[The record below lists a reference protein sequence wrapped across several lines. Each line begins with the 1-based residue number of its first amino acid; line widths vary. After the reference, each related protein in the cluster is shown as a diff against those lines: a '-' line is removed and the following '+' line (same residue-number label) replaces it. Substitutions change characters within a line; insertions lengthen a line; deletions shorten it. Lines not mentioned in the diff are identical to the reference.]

1 MRKFYASLNHLLLPE
16 WIDLSPRK
24 RGFFSIVW
32 LIPFKLLCSS
42 PPHPTPQSYDH
53 HCWKQTQKL
62 VQVLPIVLLFHE
74 MLRTTMMYLAS
85 GGGAPAATTGPAK
98 VHVSNTTS
106 AATFAA
112 PTIGVPAGSHQEVPP
127 RQGGEGSTSSD
138 ESFVYVRG
146 ASDCDSPS
154 PPLGTERQQQQTES
168 LTVALGG
175 DGPTTIAFDAKG
187 EETRNTPIAD
197 KAEERIA
204 AKPEIV
210 ATIVVAE
217 SATDAEAE
225 LVEFLASLDMA
236 SLADT
241 LHKHGVRSLEA
252 LFAIATD
259 DSPQGKAAYKAV
271 VTQAGPRTR
280 LKTAVVSKAKHSEP
294 LQVALN
300 STKQNA
306 EENSPSETKS
316 NARVAA
322 EEAGAGAGEKALTMA
337 QDVTETAA
345 PEPNGPAVE
354 ETKHVV
360 HAAEADVAPSAAQ
373 ADIPSPSPS
382 PSSPLDAFYRRFTGD
397 TASPV
402 AARVAAAYL
411 SGSCP
416 LLGDEKEP
424 TAQPSEK
431 APHVAEEDRAPE
443 AAQLNDEVARAA
455 AQEAAMQQRAREEE
469 ENQRRRVAE
478 EEAVKKRVESLS
490 LPLRTLFM
498 RAGLTFDEQ
507 VDIAATGIGNATA
520 LRELCNSDPALRAV
534 LTDAASRERLLA
546 LLETAEEGIRCASA
560 EEEDRS
566 KWRRAHNEVAMSSA
580 LLLLL
585 DTQGAAWSVDKLG
598 GSLGIEM
605 IETLRDLCH
614 EPDYADDFAG
624 AFPDA
629 NERRQLTAA
638 VDSAITARTKRI
650 AAEAEKKRIAEA
662 EQQRIAEEA
671 RKAEAARIAEIARVA
686 AAEEAERQQRA
697 REEEENQRRRVA
709 EEEAVKKRVE
719 SLSLPLRTLFMRA
732 GLTFDEQVD
741 IAATGIGNA
750 TALRELCNSDPALR
764 AVLTDAASRERL
776 RGLLKTAEDGIYC
789 AESEKAD
796 QSKWQAHNEVAMSS
810 ALLLLLDTQGVA
822 WSVERLA
829 GGSLEIELIETLRDL
844 CHEQNAADDFAGA
857 FPDANER
864 RQLTAAVDSA
874 LASRKDTAALK
885 EFLCSESL
893 KMGPLVGTLPNHGV
907 RSLEALFALA
917 RDDSPQGRSAFGKVV
932 TKLGWRGDLK
942 KAAAACTSN
951 ASSRTADKKADPP
964 SQQQQHAVEKLSPC
978 LAEFLTRR
986 DLKDL
991 AERLLRADVMNLST
1005 LFGLALEDNGA
1016 SERFKTVVPFALRA
1030 KICLEAKAAQ
1040 AAGGVPTATT
1050 TTTTAVTAPPAK
1062 GPQADLAALLEKAK
1076 ATEWAATLDIEGG
1089 VHTIADLE
1097 LIALDEKHSVLWK
1110 GLVTEDAA
1118 RGRIEEELFTLR
1130 RGATRAPARPSP
1142 AVLSP
1147 SHPAP
1152 TLSAKGR
1159 PQQSAAQKQKT
1170 ALQTPP
1176 PTAANGHQQQV
1187 TTAQAPSQ
1195 TANDDKPTLSAK
1207 GRPQHGKAAPQAET
1221 QPAAVPP
1228 AQTLPQKTLRA
1239 AGRSA
1244 APAAMPQR
1252 PAQRSN
1258 SDVAAVAAADPPRS
1272 PRPKK
1277 GMTAAQRRNMRN
1289 ATPTAPLVDDDYSYY
1304 DAYSSAAPAAAAA
1317 AAALHAEGDAY
1328 ASRSVY
1334 AFDEASEAPLFVD
1347 GENNLANDIEA
1358 QRALEA
1364 TFAAGL
1370 AIAAEEAAVFGM
1382 TVEEYMLVQRQN
1394 EASLALALQLSRE

>member
-1 MRKFYASLNHLLLPE
+1 
-16 WIDLSPRK
+16 
-24 RGFFSIVW
+24 
-32 LIPFKLLCSS
+32 
-42 PPHPTPQSYDH
+42 
-53 HCWKQTQKL
+53 
-62 VQVLPIVLLFHE
+62 
-74 MLRTTMMYLAS
+74 MMYLAS

-490 LPLRTLFM
+490 LPLRTLLK

-507 VDIAATGIGNATA
+507 VDIAATGTDNATA
-520 LRELCNSDPALRAV
+520 LR
-534 LTDAASRERLLA
+534 
-546 LLETAEEGIRCASA
+546 
-560 EEEDRS
+560 
-566 KWRRAHNEVAMSSA
+566 K
-580 LLLLL
+580 
-585 DTQGAAWSVDKLG
+585 
-598 GSLGIEM
+598 
-605 IETLRDLCH
+605 
-614 EPDYADDFAG
+614 
-624 AFPDA
+624 
-629 NERRQLTAA
+629 
-638 VDSAITARTKRI
+638 
-650 AAEAEKKRIAEA
+650 
-662 EQQRIAEEA
+662 
-671 RKAEAARIAEIARVA
+671 
-686 AAEEAERQQRA
+686 
-697 REEEENQRRRVA
+697 
-709 EEEAVKKRVE
+709 
-719 SLSLPLRTLFMRA
+719 
-732 GLTFDEQVD
+732 
-741 IAATGIGNA
+741 
-750 TALRELCNSDPALR
+750 LCNSDPALR

-1304 DAYSSAAPAAAAA
+1304 DAYSSAAPAAAAV
-1317 AAALHAEGDAY
+1317 AAALHAEGDDY

-1334 AFDEASEAPLFVD
+1334 AFDEAREAPLFVD